1 MFKDGE
7 DANYRSRGYTG
18 PRCQR
23 DNEDPLAGEIMLSE
37 TVVTKE
43 ESPAVERLDQHS
55 NIVRD
60 CPHCSSLTVNPYI
73 NIFNLFKI

>member
-1 MFKDGE
+1 MLAISIFKDGE

-55 NIVRD
+55 NIVT
-60 CPHCSSLTVNPYI
+60 L
-73 NIFNLFKI
+73 FQLNLHPIY